1 MMAAGSRVAIVGAGV
16 GGLAAALYLHR
27 QGHEVTVIERFSE
40 ARPVG
45 SGLLLQPVGLA
56 VLDDLGLLE
65 TICRLGKRVDHL
77 RGNDC
82 DSGRLVLDVGYRQG
96 QFAIGIHRAALF
108 QTLRDAVAAA
118 GIAVL
123 TSLEVSGTR
132 RTGPQIELLDPAG
145 KPLASPFTCVIDAAG
160 AHSPLS
166 AAVRRS
172 KPLSYGAF
180 WATVNWPAAAGFD
193 SSALQQRYKWASV
206 MIGVLPVG
214 RQTLGSP
221 EQAAFF
227 WSLKRDDV
235 AGVVATGIDLW
246 KDRVLG
252 LWPDTAPLLDQIAG
266 FDDLTFAA
274 YGHHTLAEPFSD
286 GLFHIG
292 DSAHA
297 TSPQLGQGAN
307 MALLDARA
315 LAHALSTTDSLGDA
329 GRAYARMRRSH
340 VRLYQAMS
348 RYLTPFYQSD
358 SAIIPLA
365 RDTLVSTVARIPPMP
380 TVLAALVSGTLI
392 DPLRPIGLKLD
403 ADRLASAVGSGTVL
417 PTTAEGTPNHEA
429 DSDRDDPRRGT
440 SEHPVGRAAHG

>member
-292 DSAHA
+292 DSGARDVTATRTGREHGAARCPRACPRVVNHRQPRRCRSGLCPHAPAA
-297 TSPQLGQGAN
+297 TSGSIRRCRATSHLSISPT
-307 MALLDARA
+307 ARLSRSPA
-315 LAHALSTTDSLGDA
+315 TRWSRPSPAFRPCPPCSRHWSPAH
-329 GRAYARMRRSH
+329 
-340 VRLYQAMS
+340 
-348 RYLTPFYQSD
+348 
-358 SAIIPLA
+358 
-365 RDTLVSTVARIPPMP
+365 
-380 TVLAALVSGTLI
+380 
-392 DPLRPIGLKLD
+392 
-403 ADRLASAVGSGTVL
+403 
-417 PTTAEGTPNHEA
+417 
-429 DSDRDDPRRGT
+429 
-440 SEHPVGRAAHG
+440 